1 MKTLRLTTLVSLILI
16 SGYGLA
22 FAGDLDDGISKFTDD
37 GISKYDDLGKA
48 DKNVSFIVQDALSK
62 AAVGQKSAT
71 RGATGGDSGTAP
83 ACTKDA
89 NMNSAVFGAGS
100 TVRDV
105 TIVDVSSGDKNQ
117 VVVCK

>member
-1 MKTLRLTTLVSLILI
+1 MKTLLLATLVSLILI

-22 FAGDLDDGISKFTDD
+22 FAGDLDDGISKFTD
-37 GISKYDDLGKA
+37 GNISTYDDLGKA

-62 AAVGQKSAT
+62 AAVGQKSAE
-71 RGATGGDSGTAP
+71 RGATEGSGGSSP

-100 TVRDV
+100 NVRDV
-105 TIVDVSSGDKNQ
+105 TIVDVSTADKNQ